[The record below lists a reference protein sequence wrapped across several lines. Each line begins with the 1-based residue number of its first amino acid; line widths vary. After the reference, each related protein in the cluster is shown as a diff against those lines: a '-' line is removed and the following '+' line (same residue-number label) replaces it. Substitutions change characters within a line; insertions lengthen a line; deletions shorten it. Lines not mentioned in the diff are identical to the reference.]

1 MSKSVPLLTL
11 NDDKMMPQLGLGVWK
26 ASDDQARQ
34 AVHHAF
40 EVGYRSIDTAAIYE
54 NERGVGQGLKE
65 AALPR
70 ESYFV
75 TTKVW
80 NADQGAQPSRDAA
93 LRSLDRL
100 DLEYV
105 DLLLIHWP
113 LPQADRY
120 LQTWETLIALRD
132 EGRALSIGVSNFNP
146 AHLERIIKATG
157 VTPAVNQVEAHPYF
171 QRADLREAHRSF
183 NIHTE
188 AWSPLAQ
195 GKVALDPVLQAL
207 AAKYG
212 KTPAQITLRWHL
224 DIGNIVIPKSVTP
237 ERIREN
243 FDVLEFELTDEDRA
257 QIAALDRGERL
268 GPDPET
274 FSMGA

>member
-1 MSKSVPLLTL
+1 MSKSVPYVTL

-26 ASDDQARQ
+26 ASDEQARQ
-34 AVHHAF
+34 AVRTAF
-40 EVGYRSIDTAAIYE
+40 ETGYRAIDTASIYN
-54 NERGVGQGLKE
+54 NETGVGQGLE
-65 AALPR
+65 DAGLPR

-80 NADQGAQPSRDAA
+80 NADQGAQPSREAA

-100 DLEYV
+100 KLDYV

-113 LPQADRY
+113 LPQKDAY
-120 LQTWETLIALRD
+120 LDTWKTLIALRD

-146 AHLERIIKATG
+146 DHLQRLIDETG
-157 VTPAVNQVEAHPYF
+157 VTPSVNQIEMHPYF
-171 QRADLREAHRSF
+171 QRADLRAVHDKLG
-183 NIHTE
+183 IHTE

-195 GKVALDPVLQAL
+195 GKVADDPVLQAI

-212 KTPAQITLRWHL
+212 KTAAQVTLRWHL
-224 DIGNIVIPKSVTP
+224 DNGVIVIPKSVTP
-237 ERIREN
+237 ERIAAN
-243 FDVLEFELTDEDRA
+243 FDVLEFELDAQDRE
-257 QIAALDRGERL
+257 QIARLEDNQRL

-274 FSMGA
+274 FDMGA

>member
-1 MSKSVPLLTL
+1 MTKSVPYVTL

-26 ASDDQARQ
+26 ATNDQARQ
-34 AVHHAF
+34 AVREAF
-40 EVGYRSIDTAAIYE
+40 EVGYRAIDTAAIYE
-54 NERGVGQGLKE
+54 NEEGVGAGLQD

-80 NADQGAQPSRDAA
+80 NADQGAEQSREAA

-100 DLEYV
+100 KLDYV

-113 LPQADRY
+113 LPQKDQY
-120 LQTWETLIALRD
+120 LETWKTLIALRD

-146 AHLERIIKATG
+146 AHLRRLIDETG

-171 QRADLREAHRSF
+171 QRTDLRALHQELG
-183 NIHTE
+183 IHTE

-195 GKVALDPVLQAL
+195 GKVSEDPTLQAI
-207 AAKYG
+207 AQQYG
-212 KTPAQITLRWHL
+212 KTPAQVALRWHL
-224 DIGNIVIPKSVTP
+224 DNGVIVIPKSVTP
-237 ERIREN
+237 ERIRSN
-243 FDVLEFELTDEDRA
+243 FEVFDFELSEQDRA
-257 QIAALDRGERL
+257 RISELERNERL

-274 FSMGA
+274 FNMGA

>member
-54 NERGVGQGLKE
+54 NERGVGRGLKD

-93 LRSLDRL
+93 LRSLERL

-113 LPQADRY
+113 LPKADRY
-120 LQTWETLIALRD
+120 LETWETLIALRD

-146 AHLERIIKATG
+146 AHLERLIRETG

-171 QRADLREAHRSF
+171 QRADLREVHRSL

-195 GKVALDPVLQAL
+195 GKVAQDPVLQAL

-224 DIGNIVIPKSVTP
+224 DSGNIVIPKSVTP